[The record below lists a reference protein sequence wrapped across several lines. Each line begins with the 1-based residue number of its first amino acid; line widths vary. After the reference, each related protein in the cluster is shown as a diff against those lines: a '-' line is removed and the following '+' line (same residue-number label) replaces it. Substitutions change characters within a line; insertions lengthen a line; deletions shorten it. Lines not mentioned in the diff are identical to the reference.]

1 MGAGIHLGHPVR
13 RWNPKMAPYIYGVK
27 NGSHLIDLVR
37 TRNQLNEARHFLTI
51 IAREG
56 KCALFVRDKTHIGRI
71 AIDGAFS
78 SQSFFVR
85 GRWLGGTL
93 TNWSTIQISL
103 LQLHSFIRSKK
114 KCVLTGLKKKNI
126 TSLQK
131 RIIRLNPHLDG
142 LRGIHSIP
150 GVAIFFKQK
159 ASRIAIQEAR
169 KLKIPTI
176 CILDTDCDP
185 DLIDFGI
192 PINDDSIVRTKL
204 FLEIILPSIQEG

>member
-1 MGAGIHLGHPVR
+1 MGHMLLTLEQIVIAGIHLGHPVR

-37 TRNQLNEARHFLTI
+37 TRNQLNEAHFLTI

-56 KCALFVRDKTHIGRI
+56 KCALFVRDKTHGGRI

-114 KCVLTGLKKKNI
+114 KMCLDRFEKKKYYFFAKTDN
-126 TSLQK
+126 TSK
-131 RIIRLNPHLDG
+131 STFGWIEGDTFD
-142 LRGIHSIP
+142 SWSCY
-150 GVAIFFKQK
+150 FFQTKSK
-159 ASRIAIQEAR
+159 SNCYSRI
-169 KLKIPTI
+169 P
-176 CILDTDCDP
+176 
-185 DLIDFGI
+185 
-192 PINDDSIVRTKL
+192 
-204 FLEIILPSIQEG
+204 

>member
-71 AIDGAFS
+71 TIDRAFS
-78 SQSFFVR
+78 SQSFFVS

-93 TNWSTIQISL
+93 TNWSTIQVSL

-114 KCVLTGLKKKNI
+114 KCILTGLKKK
-126 TSLQK
+126 K
-131 RIIRLNPHLDG
+131 K
-142 LRGIHSIP
+142 
-150 GVAIFFKQK
+150 IFFTGFKK
-159 ASRIAIQEAR
+159 
-169 KLKIPTI
+169 KK
-176 CILDTDCDP
+176 
-185 DLIDFGI
+185 
-192 PINDDSIVRTKL
+192 KKKKKK
-204 FLEIILPSIQEG
+204 